1 MKSRFL
7 LVGSLLLF
15 AFLAA
20 ACGAQVITPADI
32 QDPVSTLAAS
42 TAVQTE
48 VVDNLNTL
56 VAALKNAGLTVETG
70 DMVEQPFFTVPG
82 QILNINGAEV
92 QAFEF
97 ETPEALNAAAAEVA
111 ADGGSIGTNMVTWED
126 APHFFRAGRTLVL
139 YVGQDPVV
147 LKVLEG
153 ILGSQFAGR

>member
-20 ACGAQVITPADI
+20 ACGAQVTPPAEV
-32 QDPVSTLAAS
+32 QDPVNTLAAS
-42 TAVQTE
+42 TAVQTA
-48 VVDNLNTL
+48 VVADLNTL
-56 VAALKNAGLTVETG
+56 VTALQNAGVTVETAET
-70 DMVEQPFFTVPG
+70 VEQPFFAVPG

-97 ETPEALNAAAAEVA
+97 ETIEALEAAAAEVA

-139 YVGQDPVV
+139 YVGQDSAI
-147 LKVLEG
+147 LNVLEG
-153 ILGSQFAGR
+153 ILGPQFAGR